1 MPGIG
6 LATGD
11 AAADKK
17 DPIPPS
23 WHLPAHLE
31 GIHSFFKYQP
41 QMFLAC
47 SVNLSWSYALMG
59 RHHPAEE
66 FLVLNYTKVH
76 PEGRAGLPWWRSG

>member
-47 SVNLSWSYALMG
+47 SVNLS
-59 RHHPAEE
+59 
-66 FLVLNYTKVH
+66 
-76 PEGRAGLPWWRSG
+76 